1 MLDAAECLFAE
12 HGYTGTSLRMI
23 SQQASVNIAS
33 ANYYFGGKEGL
44 WKAVM
49 MKYAPQAR
57 DFRISM
63 MNEAMEKG
71 TVRALAHAY
80 VYPSFHGLLHVKLEE
95 LGNFPHYLRLLGICH
110 VQTPEIAVE
119 YIKEVYSPIR
129 RRLHDCIRTMF
140 PGASTY
146 QVFWTVLAIES
157 IMIGL
162 LTRLRMI
169 VELMENN
176 RVPKGS
182 VQDLFELI
190 VRQVDGT
197 TSAKAEFIDQ
207 KVMDKIYDQMRQLNK
222 YARDIMVKYDVHS
235 CTDVTG
241 FGLLGHGYEMAQGSN
256 VTIHFMTEEIPY
268 HKEALEM
275 ADLGMIPEGAYRNR
289 KYASAGVSKA
299 KELKRAM
306 EDILYD
312 PQTSG
317 GLMIAVDEK
326 DAKNLLKDLQN
337 TIPCAKIIG
346 YVEDKEEKS
355 IILE

>member
-1 MLDAAECLFAE
+1 MKRQQGTKDRLLDAAECLFAE
-12 HGYTGTSLRMI
+12 HGYTGTSMRMI

-71 TVRALAHAY
+71 TTEALARAY
-80 VYPSFHGLLHVKLEE
+80 VYPSFHGLLHVSLEG
-95 LGNFPHYLRLLGICH
+95 LGNFPHYLRLLAICH

-140 PGASTY
+140 PDASTY
-146 QVFWTVLAIES
+146 HVFWTVQAVES

-169 VELMENN
+169 MELMEKN

-190 VRQVDGT
+190 VRQVDG
-197 TSAKAEFIDQ
+197 
-207 KVMDKIYDQMRQLNK
+207 L
-222 YARDIMVKYDVHS
+222 
-235 CTDVTG
+235 
-241 FGLLGHGYEMAQGSN
+241 
-256 VTIHFMTEEIPY
+256 IHLCGKP
-268 HKEALEM
+268 A
-275 ADLGMIPEGAYRNR
+275 
-289 KYASAGVSKA
+289 
-299 KELKRAM
+299 
-306 EDILYD
+306 
-312 PQTSG
+312 
-317 GLMIAVDEK
+317 
-326 DAKNLLKDLQN
+326 
-337 TIPCAKIIG
+337 
-346 YVEDKEEKS
+346 
-355 IILE
+355 

>member
-1 MLDAAECLFAE
+1 M
-12 HGYTGTSLRMI
+12 RMI

-71 TVRALAHAY
+71 TVQALAHAY

-169 VELMENN
+169 MELMENN

-190 VRQVDGT
+190 VRQVDG
-197 TSAKAEFIDQ
+197 
-207 KVMDKIYDQMRQLNK
+207 L
-222 YARDIMVKYDVHS
+222 
-235 CTDVTG
+235 
-241 FGLLGHGYEMAQGSN
+241 
-256 VTIHFMTEEIPY
+256 IH
-268 HKEALEM
+268 LC
-275 ADLGMIPEGAYRNR
+275 
-289 KYASAGVSKA
+289 
-299 KELKRAM
+299 
-306 EDILYD
+306 
-312 PQTSG
+312 
-317 GLMIAVDEK
+317 EK
-326 DAKNLLKDLQN
+326 PA
-337 TIPCAKIIG
+337 
-346 YVEDKEEKS
+346 
-355 IILE
+355 

>member
-1 MLDAAECLFAE
+1 MKRQQGTKERLLDAAECLFAE

-44 WKAVM
+44 WKAV
-49 MKYAPQAR
+49 
-57 DFRISM
+57 M

-190 VRQVDGT
+190 VRQVDG
-197 TSAKAEFIDQ
+197 
-207 KVMDKIYDQMRQLNK
+207 L
-222 YARDIMVKYDVHS
+222 
-235 CTDVTG
+235 
-241 FGLLGHGYEMAQGSN
+241 
-256 VTIHFMTEEIPY
+256 IHLCGQP
-268 HKEALEM
+268 
-275 ADLGMIPEGAYRNR
+275 
-289 KYASAGVSKA
+289 S
-299 KELKRAM
+299 
-306 EDILYD
+306 
-312 PQTSG
+312 
-317 GLMIAVDEK
+317 
-326 DAKNLLKDLQN
+326 
-337 TIPCAKIIG
+337 
-346 YVEDKEEKS
+346 
-355 IILE
+355 